1 MVSKSRSGAAEKL
14 ARRRTGACVHQQLRV
29 GNSYISDFR
38 KYTARGDIGAP
49 FAPSK
54 SI

>member
-14 ARRRTGACVHQQLRV
+14 ARRRTGACVHQLRV

-38 KYTARGDIGAP
+38 EYTARGDIGAP
-49 FAPSK
+49 FATSK